1 MIFIPIKRD
10 EDESQWYAIDLPTLI
25 NIVDATGTAFNIQ
38 EVDIDH
44 GFELKGEKYG
54 LGPVP
59 GKKGVLMLNQRT
71 HDVRVC
77 TQDDMLS
84 LTAWRILSVY
94 SDIQISN
101 IAKPEST
108 VQPLQA
114 TKDLPVAPGSY
125 WLWGRRRTLKGAKH
139 FSLRMVNIEMHNG
152 VLRVAD
158 NLTSGLS
165 KGLPVAELKG
175 MSFAGPIP
183 TPVGVI

>member
-59 GKKGVLMLNQRT
+59 GKKGVIMLNQRT

-94 SDIQISN
+94 SDIQIS
-101 IAKPEST
+101 AKPAA
-108 VQPLQA
+108 QPLQA
-114 TKDLPVAPGSY
+114 TKDLPVVPGTY

-139 FSLRMVNIEMHNG
+139 FSLRVVNIEMHNG

-158 NLTSGLS
+158 NLTSGLT
-165 KGLPVAELKG
+165 KGLPLAELKG

>member
-1 MIFIPIKRD
+1 
-10 EDESQWYAIDLPTLI
+10 
-25 NIVDATGTAFNIQ
+25 
-38 EVDIDH
+38 
-44 GFELKGEKYG
+44 
-54 LGPVP
+54 
-59 GKKGVLMLNQRT
+59 
-71 HDVRVC
+71 
-77 TQDDMLS
+77 MLS
-84 LTAWRILSVY
+84 LTAWRIISVY
-94 SDIQISN
+94 SDIQVST
-101 IAKPEST
+101 KPAA
-108 VQPLQA
+108 QPLQA
-114 TKDLPVAPGSY
+114 TKDLPVSPGSY